1 MYYFY
6 ALCFSVFFTQ
16 IVSPIIS
23 LINIITFLICFFAK
37 KITFVITFN
46 NYSKFKTVENAN
58 AIKLIKLIQS
68 DLVTDGIV
76 TEQIVPNLKKLRE
89 YALLEEVPT
98 LVKAIRLTYEH
109 IEANNAFFIAMP
121 NDEPIDESDEVQTTV
136 ISEPVNDI
144 ESLQYLLSLFK
155 DPTNKHNIIDLKEY
169 NSKLAA
175 F

>member
-1 MYYFY
+1 M
-6 ALCFSVFFTQ
+6 
-16 IVSPIIS
+16 
-23 LINIITFLICFFAK
+23 
-37 KITFVITFN
+37 
-46 NYSKFKTVENAN
+46 ENAN

-89 YALLEEVPT
+89 YALLEEIPT

-109 IEANNAFFIAMP
+109 IEANNAFFISMP
-121 NDEPIDESDEVQTTV
+121 DDEPIDELDVVETTL
-136 ISEPVNDI
+136 ISEPQNNI

-155 DPTNKHNIIDLKEY
+155 DPMNKHNIADLKEY
-169 NSKLAA
+169 NAKLAA